1 MTNTFGTVGSN
12 DICKNNKNTTVDI
25 FDNFLLLVACKIS
38 FSNSIKSYFNKWK
51 VLYNNETKLWEYSE
65 DLGATT
71 LESAFSGT
79 KDSAVSI
86 PNGKGVELA
95 WVT

>member
-1 MTNTFGTVGSN
+1 MRDYVDSE
-12 DICKNNKNTTVDI
+12 TTPSFKV
-25 FDNFLLLVACKIS
+25 S
-38 FSNSIKSYFNKWK
+38 FSNLIKSYFSKWK
-51 VLYNNETKLWEYSE
+51 VLYNDETKLWEYSE
-65 DLGATT
+65 DLGATS

-86 PNGKGVELA
+86 PNGKGVELG